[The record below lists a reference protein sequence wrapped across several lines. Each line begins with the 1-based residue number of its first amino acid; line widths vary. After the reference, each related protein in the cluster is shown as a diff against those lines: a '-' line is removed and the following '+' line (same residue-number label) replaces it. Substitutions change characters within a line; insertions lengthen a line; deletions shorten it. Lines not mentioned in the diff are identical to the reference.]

1 MGSACPKLKNYK
13 HGQWGFRVELPP
25 DAAGPRRPRRRRG
38 FDSASEAESQLEHVR
53 GLLAI
58 AGEDDAELRRD
69 IGDVIALAFAKR
81 EKFPDIDEMRRLV
94 RAGADVTDDPLMA
107 EEFAGFLAAK
117 KRKVSRNTYRSYES
131 HVRLYLGPHLGQVR
145 RRKLQVRHLDAMYDA
160 IEEHNELIAVYRES
174 GDPRKI
180 AAVKWQRPVG
190 PTSIHRI
197 NGTLKTCL
205 NRPVKQGL
213 LVVNVASLVELP
225 AAVRWTPLVWTPER
239 VQLWQRT
246 GTVPCPVMVWTPEQ
260 TGRFLDVAVHHPLYP
275 LFHLIAH
282 IGLRRGEACGL
293 RRSEISLATGEVR
306 ISNQIVQWGWET
318 GESSPKTDESV
329 NAVAID
335 QDTAL
340 VLAQHLAVQDAD
352 RARLGSQWKEHDL
365 AFTQW
370 DGSPLHPASVTD
382 VFYDL
387 SRQAGL
393 PPIRLHDLRHGA
405 ATLALAA
412 GVEMKVVQRML
423 RHSSITVTSDTYT
436 TVLPQVAF
444 AAAEATAAII
454 PRQSARSLGLASGSP
469 TTTMDGPEP
478 EENLP
483 ENQNPQVNESKDLG
497 SEGAPSG
504 TRTPNPLVKSQLLC
518 QLS

>member
-1 MGSACPKLKNYK
+1 M
-13 HGQWGFRVELPP
+13 
-25 DAAGPRRPRRRRG
+25 
-38 FDSASEAESQLEHVR
+38 
-53 GLLAI
+53 
-58 AGEDDAELRRD
+58 
-69 IGDVIALAFAKR
+69 
-81 EKFPDIDEMRRLV
+81 
-94 RAGADVTDDPLMA
+94 
-107 EEFAGFLAAK
+107 
-117 KRKVSRNTYRSYES
+117 
-131 HVRLYLGPHLGQVR
+131 
-145 RRKLQVRHLDAMYDA
+145 LQ
-160 IEEHNELIAVYRES
+160 
-174 GDPRKI
+174 
-180 AAVKWQRPVG
+180 
-190 PTSIHRI
+190 
-197 NGTLKTCL
+197 
-205 NRPVKQGL
+205 
-213 LVVNVASLVELP
+213 
-225 AAVRWTPLVWTPER
+225 
-239 VQLWQRT
+239 WQRT
-246 GTVPCPVMVWTPEQ
+246 GAIPCPVMVWTPEQ
-260 TGRFLDVAVHHPLYP
+260 TGRFLDVAINHPLYP

-293 RRSEISLATGEVR
+293 RRSEIGLAAGEVR

-370 DGSPLHPASVTD
+370 DGSPLHPAHVTD
-382 VFYDL
+382 VFYEL

-469 TTTMDGPEP
+469 TTTMDSPEP
-478 EENLP
+478 EETPP
-483 ENQNPQVNESKDLG
+483 ENQNPQVDETQDLG
-497 SEGAPSG
+497 SEGAP
-504 TRTPNPLVKSQLLC
+504 
-518 QLS
+518 